1 MSKKT
6 VAKKPIRARAKS
18 SAKPV
23 AKTAK
28 ILTPYRKFKPGLWQ
42 KSIDVSNFIKKNY
55 SAYNGDESFLAKPT
69 RKTVKVWGKTKQLL
83 GKELKKGGL
92 LGVDTKTV
100 STITSHKPGYIDQK
114 NESIVGVQADK
125 PLVRTLKAH
134 GGIRLVERSL
144 EDLGYKISPEIH
156 KIYTEDM
163 TTHNDAVFDMYYN
176 WDDFFTADKN
186 LFRKEGLITGL
197 PDNYAR
203 GRIIGDYRRV
213 ALYGIDRLVEERKA
227 AENKKFD
234 YMNEENM
241 RARTFLHKQIRALE
255 DMKKMAASYGFDIG
269 KPAADTKEA
278 IQWLY
283 FGYLAAVK
291 EQDGAAMSMG
301 RLDAFIDIYAE
312 RDLRDGRYGESEIQQ
327 FVDDFVVK
335 LRIVRHL
342 RHPEYNALFAGDPTW
357 ITCVLGGMTAVGPRS
372 KAGKSMVTK
381 TSFRFLRT
389 LENLGPAPEPNLT
402 ILWAEGLSEGFKDY
416 SSRIAIESSSLQFEN
431 DDLMRP
437 YHGDD
442 YGIACCV
449 SAMAIGKEMQFF
461 GARCNLPKLLLLAIN
476 QGRNELTGGLVL
488 DGVKPLKNRAVLDY
502 KEVSTRF
509 FGMMDWLSKKYVETM
524 NVIHYCHDNY
534 HYENSQMALHDM
546 DIHRFMSFGMAGMSI
561 VADSLSAIKYAK
573 VKPVW
578 DKKTGIAKDFKITGT
593 WPAFGNNDARVDSIA
608 VELCKKFTQS
618 LRKYPTYKNAE
629 HSLSLL
635 TITANVVYGKHTG
648 ATPDGRKAFEP
659 FAPGANPMHNRDKKG
674 ALASLNSVAKLP
686 YNFCRDGISNTF
698 SITPQTLG
706 KTEDIRIENLSN
718 MLDGYFKKGG
728 HHINVNVLNREV
740 LEDAMKKP
748 WKYPQLT
755 IRVSGY
761 AVNFIKLTKE
771 QQKEVISRTFHKKF
785 Y

>member
-1 MSKKT
+1 MSKNISSR
-6 VAKKPIRARAKS
+6 AAQKKKA
-18 SAKPV
+18 
-23 AKTAK
+23 
-28 ILTPYRKFKPGLWQ
+28 LTPYRKFKPGTWQ
-42 KSIDVSNFIKKNY
+42 KAVDVSNFIKKNY
-55 SAYNGDESFLAKPT
+55 SVYNGDESFLVKPT
-69 RKTVKVWGKTKQLL
+69 KKTVKVWGKTKQLL

-156 KIYTEDM
+156 KIYTEDV
-163 TTHNDAVFDMYYN
+163 TTHNDAVFDMYYS

-197 PDNYAR
+197 PDNYSR

-255 DMKKMAASYGFDIG
+255 DMKKMAASYGFDVG
-269 KPAADTKEA
+269 KPARDTKEA

-301 RLDAFIDIYAE
+301 RIDAFIDIYAE
-312 RDLRDGRYGESEIQQ
+312 RDLRDGRYGEDEIQQ
-327 FVDDFVVK
+327 FVDDFVIK

-357 ITCVLGGMTAVGPRS
+357 ITCVLGGMTAVGPRG

-381 TSFRFLRT
+381 TSFRMLHT

-402 ILWAEGLSEGFKDY
+402 VLWSQDLPEGFKDY

-509 FGMMDWLSKKYVETM
+509 FGMMDWLAKKYVETM
-524 NVIHYCHDNY
+524 NVIHYSHDNY
-534 HYENSQMALHDM
+534 HYENSQMALHDI
-546 DIHRFMSFGMAGMSI
+546 DIHRFMAFGMAGMSI
-561 VADSLSAIKYAK
+561 VADSLSAIKHAK
-573 VKPVW
+573 VRPTW
-578 DKKTGIAKDFKITGT
+578 DKKTGIAKDFKIVGS

-608 VELCKKFTQS
+608 VELCKKFTKS
-618 LRKYPTYKNAE
+618 LRKYPTYKDAE

-648 ATPDGRKAFEP
+648 ATPDGRKAHEP
-659 FAPGANPMHNRDKKG
+659 FAPGANPMHNRDKCG

-706 KTEDIRIENLSN
+706 KNEEMRIENLSN

>member
-1 MSKKT
+1 MSKKPS
-6 VAKKPIRARAKS
+6 KK
-18 SAKPV
+18 
-23 AKTAK
+23 
-28 ILTPYRKFKPGLWQ
+28 
-42 KSIDVSNFIKKNY
+42 IDVSGFIKKNY
-55 SAYNGDESFLAKPT
+55 KPYKGDASFLASPT
-69 RKTVKVWGKTKQLL
+69 KKTKKVWGKTKLL
-83 GKELKKGGL
+83 LKKEIKNDGL

-100 STITSHKPGYIDQK
+100 STITSHKPGYIDRR

-125 PLVRTLKAH
+125 PLVRTLKAN

-144 EDLGYKISPEIH
+144 EDLGYKLSPEIH
-156 KIYTEDM
+156 KTYTEAV

-176 WDDFFTADKN
+176 WDDFFTADKK

-197 PDNYAR
+197 PDNYSR

-213 ALYGIDRLVEERKA
+213 ALYGIDLLIAERKDE
-227 AENKKFD
+227 ENTKFD

-241 RARTFLHKQIRALE
+241 RARTFLHKQVKALE
-255 DMKKMAASYGFDIG
+255 AMKEMAASYGFDIG
-269 KPAADTKEA
+269 KPAKDTKEA
-278 IQWLY
+278 IQWIY
-283 FGYLAAVK
+283 FAYLAAVK

-312 RDLRDGRYGESEIQQ
+312 KDLRSGRYTEDDIQQ
-327 FVDDFVVK
+327 FIDDFVVK

-357 ITCVLGGMTAVGPRS
+357 VTCVLGGMTAVGPKG

-402 ILWAEGLSEGFKDY
+402 ILWADGLTEGFKDY
-416 SSRIAIESSSLQFEN
+416 SSKIAIESSSLQFEN

-449 SAMAIGKEMQFF
+449 SAMTIGKEMQFF

-488 DGVKPLKNRAVLDY
+488 DGVKPLKNLSVLDY
-502 KEVSTRF
+502 KEVSERF
-509 FGMMDWLSKKYVETM
+509 FGMMDWLAKKYVETM

-561 VADSLSAIKYAK
+561 VADSLSAIKHAK
-573 VKPVW
+573 VRPVW
-578 DKKTGIAKDFKITGT
+578 DKKTGIAKDFKIVGK
-593 WPAFGNNDARVDSIA
+593 WPAFGNNDERVDDIA
-608 VELCKKFTQS
+608 VDLCKRFTKS

-635 TITANVVYGKHTG
+635 TITANVVYGKKTG
-648 ATPDGRKAFEP
+648 ATPDGRKAHEP
-659 FAPGANPMHNRDKKG
+659 FAPGANPMHNRDTKG

-706 KTEDIRIENLSN
+706 KTEDMRIENLSN